1 LLDLFMLL
9 LGEFGIPHASEV
21 AARAAHDISHGRF
34 RRHFWQGSI
43 LLGHVAPAALI
54 GLAVLIPALAVPLLA
69 VAGLTSIAGLYA
81 FEYAF
86 VMAPQHVPNS

>member
-1 LLDLFMLL
+1 
-9 LGEFGIPHASEV
+9 
-21 AARAAHDISHGRF
+21 
-34 RRHFWQGSI
+34 
-43 LLGHVAPAALI
+43 
-54 GLAVLIPALAVPLLA
+54 LIPALAVPLLA